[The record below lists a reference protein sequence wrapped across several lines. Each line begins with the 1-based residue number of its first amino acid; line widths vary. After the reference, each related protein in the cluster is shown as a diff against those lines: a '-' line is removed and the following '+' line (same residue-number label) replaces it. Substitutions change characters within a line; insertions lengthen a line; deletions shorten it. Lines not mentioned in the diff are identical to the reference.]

1 MSRSITEYS
10 QRQKRVTLADWAM
23 SDAGSRRLLK
33 VEVATE
39 SIEVQALR
47 LKLQLFASQQTDQT
61 IRRQCHAVDKKL
73 AEVIE
78 GNHPTLRQVL
88 ANFS

>member
-1 MSRSITEYS
+1 
-10 QRQKRVTLADWAM
+10 
-23 SDAGSRRLLK
+23 

-78 GNHPTLRQVL
+78 GTIRPLGKYWQTPLNSLKRPCGARRFERATVT
-88 ANFS
+88 